1 MNQGKYVIANDISKA
16 THWLAT
22 EDKAYPEAMIT
33 TGKLYPLLCFIP
45 DKGICIKDDD
55 GVHSSVL
62 EVHNGQY
69 VSLYI
74 K

>member
-1 MNQGKYVIANDISKA
+1 MTQGKYVITTDISKA
-16 THWLAT
+16 THWLAA
-22 EDKAYPEAMIT
+22 EDETYSSAMVT
-33 TGKLYPLLCFIP
+33 PGKLYPLLCFLP

-69 VSLYI
+69 VTWYI